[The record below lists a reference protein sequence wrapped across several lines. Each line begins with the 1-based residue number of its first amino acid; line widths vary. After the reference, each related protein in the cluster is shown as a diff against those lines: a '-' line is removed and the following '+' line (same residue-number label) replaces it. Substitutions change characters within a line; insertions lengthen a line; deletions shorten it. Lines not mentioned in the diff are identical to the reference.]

1 MPARAGQPRCA
12 VDEHQQPELAGTEP
26 QIGQRGDQR
35 TIDRLG
41 EADDQE
47 AQRRAF
53 VVTGGTGG
61 IGRQITRAFADD
73 GARVAI
79 TSRSAKDESEGARVA
94 VRLDLDEPSSVD
106 VAVGAAIR
114 ELGALDTLVVNAVR
128 WLTQRSRASR
138 TCPPTSGAP
147 GSRERRRRVRR
158 DAGGAPRAA
167 RLGTGRIVLM
177 SSGAAEE
184 GQPVSPHYVAAKAA
198 LHGFGRALAWD
209 AGTDGV
215 LTNVVAVGFTRTE
228 TNQDRFPSELFERA
242 GALTPQGRVSTAEDV
257 ARVVLWLGS
266 DANTSIT
273 GEVIREGTSVARTPV
288 AALA

>member
-1 MPARAGQPRCA
+1 MDLSSPSRA
-12 VDEHQQPELAGTEP
+12 VL
-26 QIGQRGDQR
+26 
-35 TIDRLG
+35 
-41 EADDQE
+41 
-47 AQRRAF
+47 
-53 VVTGGTGG
+53 VTGGTGG

-114 ELGALDTLVVNAVR
+114 ELGGLDTLVVNAVR
-128 WLTQRSRASR
+128 WPTQRSSRFEDLPAHEWRAGLRANVEGAFAVTQAALPALRASGR
-138 TCPPTSGAP
+138 
-147 GSRERRRRVRR
+147 
-158 DAGGAPRAA
+158 
-167 RLGTGRIVLM
+167 GRIVLM

-273 GEVIREGTSVARTPV
+273 GEVIREGTSVARTPLV
-288 AALA
+288 ALA